1 MAYQSFD
8 LASYNNDLL
17 EQAKNI
23 QPEQLPNIIGEQFT
37 DLKKLED
44 KVVDSVSKA
53 SKAKS
58 AASNAA
64 DKSAKL
70 GHKKEAIISLQD
82 AVLNAAN
89 AQVDIADAQQLFFD
103 YLSKMT
109 AITKFL
115 FMLGASN
122 IANTRTVITQ
132 LEMKLRGASEDEL
145 SELARQELTSV
156 VIQLKM
162 QEDIIK
168 KQDELGRKFKEKA
181 GEYSEKFIELENEA
195 QRGRDKDSEQDKELF
210 KQRHKDEEHDERL
223 KSHSEKLAKQQDKDV
238 EHDKKISALE
248 AETQKGKDKD
258 SEQDRALN
266 AQRLKDEEHDKN
278 ITENRNRIILLENN
292 VVALS
297 STGNL
302 LSSRI
307 DDLKALTETYKS
319 DISGNISSS
328 IAELRADIS
337 AKHTEYINKINFV
350 ETFAKRIGWKIAI
363 SVVAGAALL
372 IDILQLLNII

>member
-8 LASYNNDLL
+8 LATYNSDLL

-70 GHKKEAIISLQD
+70 GHKKEAIISLQN
-82 AVLNAAN
+82 AVLDAAH

-103 YLSKMT
+103 YMSKMT

-162 QEDIIK
+162 QEDIMK
-168 KQDELGRKFKEKA
+168 RQRKV
-181 GEYSEKFIELENEA
+181 
-195 QRGRDKDSEQDKELF
+195 QR
-210 KQRHKDEEHDERL
+210 
-223 KSHSEKLAKQQDKDV
+223 A
-238 EHDKKISALE
+238 
-248 AETQKGKDKD
+248 
-258 SEQDRALN
+258 
-266 AQRLKDEEHDKN
+266 
-278 ITENRNRIILLENN
+278 
-292 VVALS
+292 
-297 STGNL
+297 
-302 LSSRI
+302 
-307 DDLKALTETYKS
+307 
-319 DISGNISSS
+319 
-328 IAELRADIS
+328 
-337 AKHTEYINKINFV
+337 
-350 ETFAKRIGWKIAI
+350 
-363 SVVAGAALL
+363 
-372 IDILQLLNII
+372 